1 MVSTA
6 SSGNMSEAEIDAL
19 SQQKSY
25 LRVYALLIRS
35 AEERT
40 TVTYGDVAAILGL
53 PPSGQ
58 HMARETGRMLG
69 AITHREHACGR
80 PMLTAAVVSSSDK
93 RPGPGFYGLARQMG
107 RLDNAA
113 TRDGERQFWKEELE
127 RVYEEWSS

>member
-1 MVSTA
+1 MVSSA
-6 SSGNMSEAEIDAL
+6 SSGNMSEAEIDGL
-19 SQQKSY
+19 RRQKSY

-69 AITHREHACGR
+69 AITHRECDCGR
-80 PMLTAAVVSSSDK
+80 PMLTAVVVSSGDK

-107 RLDNAA
+107 GLDTTA

>member
-19 SQQKSY
+19 SRQKSY

-40 TVTYGDVAAILGL
+40 TVTYGEVAAILAL

-80 PMLTAAVVSSSDK
+80 PMLTAVVVSSSDE
-93 RPGPGFYGLARQMG
+93 RARSWLLRLSEADGPPRQRDDTRWGAPVLEGGTGARVRG
-107 RLDNAA
+107 V
-113 TRDGERQFWKEELE
+113 E
-127 RVYEEWSS
+127 